1 MKKSNV
7 LNKQSMVCFIG
18 SLGKSKTTKHQHY
31 FEAYYNVVANESM
44 HNDDDISI
52 QDTLKTTM
60 IQLP

>member
-1 MKKSNV
+1 
-7 LNKQSMVCFIG
+7 MVCFIG